1 MFCTCKLTTKMDTRP
16 RYVYTS
22 LIATHQARLRCL
34 LHEIMIGN
42 TDFTDNLDEFP
53 YDSDGEYDNIPESFS
68 INSEDTYRPLVG
80 MNIEND
86 DTNKNADKISDTL
99 KTLGYVGGGNMIS
112 RIGKKT
118 QSEYD
123 KVRTNEKMGRFMN
136 AALLKMVVN
145 ESTISINMEYSGEVD
160 PKEKKGDKYVYY
172 INPNDDFTFSDRVRQ
187 GDFLTIPFQPI
198 VIPNLIFRT
207 EKNDTDYVFYLIRH
221 GQGEHNVLKG
231 FSKMNAPIDA
241 NLTDEGVAQAVRSG
255 ENFVKKR
262 RGPNSALLLD
272 YLFGSDLRRTRDTI
286 AAFLQPFPVNI
297 GTLNHSDSIYVLPC
311 AHELSYN
318 VKNGSCDGNQ
328 GITPNENK
336 SSCTSKTCTTTTP
349 FYENK
354 NQQDVSEMLNTRPL
368 NWEYYEKFYKGT
380 RNKRGPGSQ
389 QCRNTNMIQQA
400 ITIIESL
407 ERSSDA
413 NVKGVLQIG
422 GKKRKTRRKR
432 TNRKKKSL
440 RRSRK
445 SRRKSKRRTYKR

>member
-1 MFCTCKLTTKMDTRP
+1 MDTRA

-34 LHEIMIGN
+34 LHEIMLGN
-42 TDFTDNLDEFP
+42 TDSTGNLDEFP
-53 YDSDGEYDNIPESFS
+53 YDIDGEYDNIPESFS
-68 INSEDTYRPLVG
+68 VNSGNKYRPVVG
-80 MNIEND
+80 MDIESD
-86 DTNKNADKISDTL
+86 DTDKNADKISDTL

-112 RIGKKT
+112 RIGNKT

-123 KVRTNEKMGRFMN
+123 KVRTNAKMGRFMN

-160 PKEKKGDKYVYY
+160 SKEKKGDKYVYY
-172 INPNDDFTFSDRVRQ
+172 TNPNDDFTFSDRVRQ

-198 VIPNLIFRT
+198 VIPNLIFQT
-207 EKNDTDYVFYLIRH
+207 GKNDTDYVFYLIRH

-231 FSKMNAPIDA
+231 FSKMNAPVDA

-255 ENFVKKR
+255 ENFVER
-262 RGPNSALLLD
+262 RKAPNSPLLLD

-286 AAFLQPFPVNI
+286 AAFLQPFPANI

-349 FYENK
+349 FYENNK
-354 NQQDVSEMLNTRPL
+354 QDVSEMLNTRSL
-368 NWEYYEKFYKGT
+368 NWEYYENFYKGN
-380 RNKRGPGSQ
+380 RNKRGPDSR
-389 QCRNTNMIQQA
+389 QCRNTNMIQEA

-407 ERSSDA
+407 ERSSDV

-432 TNRKKKSL
+432 TNRKKKSS

-445 SRRKSKRRTYKR
+445 SRRKSKRRLSKR